1 MSANTPSEIR
11 IHRLDNGFTVA
22 LEQLPYLHSA
32 SIGVWIK
39 TGSAAETRSEA
50 GLAHFLEHLFFK
62 GTHTRNVHQIMEAVE
77 SRGGYLNA
85 ATSREY
91 TTLYV
96 RMLKKHVSTGIEI
109 LSDIL
114 INSTFRDMEKERGV
128 ILEEIAS
135 IEDTPDELA
144 HDLLS
149 EFHWPEH
156 PLGRPVSGYADTVSK
171 MKYEDF
177 RRFYTNWYKPANMV
191 FAIAGNFDE
200 VDVLRQVEDAFGGLP
215 AGDAPPL
222 DSAPTFQSGV
232 KWVERPISQ
241 THIGLAVPGPCA
253 LDERRYM
260 CNLLAGVMGGGGT
273 SRLFELIREQE
284 GLAYNVY
291 AYQTNHIPTGMI
303 GIYEAV
309 APQNSERALDL
320 TFSELRRLREQPIS
334 TEELDRSREQM
345 KGSMLMALEN
355 TYVRMSRMAKGLLFK
370 GRVLPIDEVIASI
383 DAVTAADI
391 QEFAQQFFCPESCAL
406 LLLGPEDT
414 YVPQKVAL

>member
-1 MSANTPSEIR
+1 MSENTQSNIR
-11 IHRLDNGFTVA
+11 IHRLDNGFTIA
-22 LEQLPYLHSA
+22 MERLPYLHSA

-39 TGSAAETRSEA
+39 TGSAAEDRNEA

-62 GTHTRNVHQIMEAVE
+62 GTETRNVHQIMEAVE

-96 RMLKKHVSTGIEI
+96 RMLKAHVNVGIEI

-114 INSTFRDMEKERGV
+114 TNSTFRDLEKERGV

-156 PLGRPVSGYADTVSK
+156 PLGRPVSGYADTVAA
-171 MKYEDF
+171 MKQDDF
-177 RRFYTNWYKPANMV
+177 KRFYAKWYKPANMV
-191 FAIAGNFDE
+191 FSIAGNFDE
-200 VDVLRQVEDAFGGLP
+200 TKVLQQVEQAFGSLP
-215 AGDAPPL
+215 GSETPAL
-222 DSAPTFQSGV
+222 DSVPAFQAGV

-241 THIGLAVPGPCA
+241 THIGLAVPGPS
-253 LDERRYM
+253 LTDEKRHM
-260 CNLLAGVMGGGGT
+260 CNLLAGILGGGGT
-273 SRLFELIREQE
+273 SRLFEIIREEE

-291 AYQTNHIPTGMI
+291 AYHTSYIATGMI
-303 GIYEAV
+303 GVYEAV
-309 APQNSERALDL
+309 APHNSERALAL
-320 TFSELRRLREQPIS
+320 TFREMRRLRE
-334 TEELDRSREQM
+334 ELVPEDELARSREQL
-345 KGSMLMALEN
+345 KGSLLMALEN

-370 GRVLPIDEVIASI
+370 GRVTPIAEVIANI
-383 DAVTAADI
+383 DAVTVYDI
-391 QEFAQQFFCPESCAL
+391 QAFAQQSFQPDSCAL
-406 LLLGPEDT
+406 LLLGPKET
-414 YVPQKVAL
+414 YVPEEVSL